1 MLCKL
6 LLLLLRRQT
15 PWRDLGRDT
24 QDFFQFLLL
33 PGSSVLEPNL
43 NPGLRDAELLGHGVS
58 FPVRWIRILLKEA
71 LHHGD
76 LFLLVIGSTASGQLI
91 TGDGSAA
98 ETGVVSTVSGVVAD
112 ARRTSALVE
121 EPRRGWRGDQRDG
134 PSDHRRGF
142 GGIVSGNDA
151 GKLSHPDVSGGNTAL
166 NRHHRI
172 RTALTPIFDMEL
184 WQNFA
189 AWWRQLTW
197 QLLLLPLIRWWR

>member
-1 MLCKL
+1 M
-6 LLLLLRRQT
+6 RRQT
-15 PWRDLGRDT
+15 PWRDLGGAT

-98 ETGVVSTVSGVVAD
+98 ETGVVSTVSGVDVD
-112 ARRTSALVE
+112 ARRTFALVE
-121 EPRRGWRGDQRDG
+121 ESRRGWRGDQRDG
-134 PSDHRRGF
+134 PSDHRRVF
-142 GGIVSGNDA
+142 GGVRSCHDA
-151 GKLSHPDVSGGNTAL
+151 GELSHPDVSGGNTSL
-166 NRHHRI
+166 IRHHRI
-172 RTALTPIFDMEL
+172 RAGLTPIFDMKL
-184 WQNFA
+184 LQNFA
-189 AWWRQLTW
+189 AWWSQLTW